1 MQAHIPMYAPTEAVS
16 GRPTAWAK
24 SMIDV
29 FSASDE
35 VAMVRFRLHLHEP
48 LAFKT
53 IVLES
58 EYTHTGRLKPLHITN
73 ALSAEEKARY
83 NVQLINVP
91 FGDALLRKA
100 NCSLRRCVLS
110 LEDAQR
116 RYVNSVLL
124 EERLEH
130 IRAGRRELLVHMSDV
145 DEVLRSRRHH
155 WAQHTGLPYALSTHD
170 GVRRAVLD
178 LRGVGA
184 VHHFQRNEPM
194 VPGKA

>member
-1 MQAHIPMYAPTEAVS
+1 MLAAVLACAFRVALPMYALAESVP

-35 VAMVRFRLHLHEP
+35 VAMVRFRLHLHEQ

-58 EYTHTGRLKPLHITN
+58 EHTHTGRLKPLYITN

-100 NCSLRRCVLS
+100 NCSLRRCVLA

-116 RYVNSVLL
+116 RYVNSMLL
-124 EERLEH
+124 VERLEH
-130 IRAGRRELLVHMSDV
+130 IRAGRRELLVHLSDV
-145 DEVLRSRRHH
+145 DELLDPDLIPTPSSGAACR
-155 WAQHTGLPYALSTHD
+155 AATHP
-170 GVRRAVLD
+170 LY
-178 LRGVGA
+178 
-184 VHHFQRNEPM
+184 E
-194 VPGKA
+194 

>member
-1 MQAHIPMYAPTEAVS
+1 MLAAVLACAFRVAPPMYAPAEAVP

-58 EYTHTGRLKPLHITN
+58 EHTHTGRLKPLYITN

-91 FGDALLRKA
+91 FGDALLAPYRSTHLVLVTP
-100 NCSLRRCVLS
+100 CSVSCRAATLKRHCCSRRCL
-110 LEDAQR
+110 
-116 RYVNSVLL
+116 
-124 EERLEH
+124 
-130 IRAGRRELLVHMSDV
+130 
-145 DEVLRSRRHH
+145 
-155 WAQHTGLPYALSTHD
+155 D
-170 GVRRAVLD
+170 GCRQNY
-178 LRGVGA
+178 
-184 VHHFQRNEPM
+184 FT
-194 VPGKA
+194 

>member
-1 MQAHIPMYAPTEAVS
+1 MLAAVLACAFRVALPMYALAESVP

-58 EYTHTGRLKPLHITN
+58 EHTHTGRLKPLYITN

-100 NCSLRRCVLS
+100 NCSLRRCVLA
-110 LEDAQR
+110 LEDAHNVGTSIRCYWWSASSISVQDAA
-116 RYVNSVLL
+116 RY
-124 EERLEH
+124 
-130 IRAGRRELLVHMSDV
+130 
-145 DEVLRSRRHH
+145 
-155 WAQHTGLPYALSTHD
+155 WCT
-170 GVRRAVLD
+170 
-178 LRGVGA
+178 
-184 VHHFQRNEPM
+184 
-194 VPGKA
+194 

>member
-145 DEVLRSRRHH
+145 DEVSIPTPSLGAAYRAAIRP
-155 WAQHTGLPYALSTHD
+155 LYA
-170 GVRRAVLD
+170 
-178 LRGVGA
+178 
-184 VHHFQRNEPM
+184 
-194 VPGKA
+194 